1 MSRWSDAR
9 VCLEIKDVTSGY
21 GDLQVLRGI
30 SLSLREGT
38 VEALLGR
45 NGVGKT
51 TLLSTV
57 TGLIPT
63 WEGSVTLEGDDITR
77 RTAYQ
82 RARQGL
88 GLVQEG
94 KRVFHGLTVF
104 ENLMVGC
111 FHRKLSQKE
120 RRAECAALIEQFPLL
135 TGREDQRAGSLSGG
149 QQQMLSIA
157 QALAGK
163 PSVLLLDEP
172 SAGLAPAVVDAVFNR
187 VAELR
192 DSGLTILLVE
202 QLAER
207 ALAIADHVTV
217 MDNGEIIRDGLP
229 SEFADRSRLEE
240 AYFGIK
246 GESEPREPV
255 LAPPNLESTPA
266 PTEPPAPTKE
276 SS

>member
-1 MSRWSDAR
+1 VSRWSDAR
-9 VCLEIKDVTSGY
+9 VSLEITDVTSGY
-21 GDLQVLRGI
+21 GDLRVLRGV

-38 VEALLGR
+38 IEAVLGR

-57 TGLIPT
+57 TGLVPT
-63 WEGSVTLEGDDITR
+63 WDGRVTLDGADITR
-77 RTAYQ
+77 KPAYA
-82 RARQGL
+82 RARDGL

-111 FHRKLSQKE
+111 FHRKLNQRD

-135 TGREDQRAGSLSGG
+135 QGREEQRAGSLSGG

-163 PSVLLLDEP
+163 PTVLLLDEP

-229 SEFADRSRLEE
+229 ADFADRRRLEE
-240 AYFGIK
+240 AYFGVK
-246 GESEPREPV
+246 GESEPRPLTPPGPEPV
-255 LAPPNLESTPA
+255 AERTVQPLAE
-266 PTEPPAPTKE
+266 PTVE